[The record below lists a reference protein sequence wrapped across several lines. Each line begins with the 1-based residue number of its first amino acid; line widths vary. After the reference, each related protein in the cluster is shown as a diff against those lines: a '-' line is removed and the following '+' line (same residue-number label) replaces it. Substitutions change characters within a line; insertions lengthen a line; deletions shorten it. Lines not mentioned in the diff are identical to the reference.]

1 MEEKTDYIDVIAW
14 LEENDEIL
22 KANGKTNED

>member
-1 MEEKTDYIDVIAW
+1 MEEKMEVLDVIAW